1 MRIHAN
7 FDQKVLVNSQA
18 EPWQA
23 SPMKGV
29 ERRPLDRVGE
39 EVARATSIV
48 RYAPGSHFSPHVH
61 SGGEEFLVLEGVFQD
76 EHGDYPA
83 GTYVRNPP
91 NTRHTP
97 SSELGCTIF
106 VKLWQ
111 FLPEDDDQFSIE
123 TLNAEYVEDSTQKG
137 VRWLSLFEDQVEAVS
152 MVDVAAGQTFNLS
165 VSAGAE
171 VLVISGEL
179 IEQQQSIKEFA
190 WLRVPEQSE
199 IEAVAA
205 SQGARF
211 WLKTGHLKDVDKQI
225 KRVQQ
230 A

>member
-1 MRIHAN
+1 MKIHAD

-29 ERRPLDRVGE
+29 DRRPLDRVGD

-91 NTRHTP
+91 NTSHTP

-111 FLPEDDDQFSIE
+111 FLPEDDDQFSVD
-123 TLNAEYVEDSTQKG
+123 TLTAEYIEDAHQKG
-137 VRWLSLFEDQVEAVS
+137 VRRLSLFQDQVEAVS
-152 MVDVAAGQTFNLS
+152 MVDVAAHHTFNLS
-165 VSAGAE
+165 ASGGAE
-171 VLVISGEL
+171 ILVISGEL
-179 IEQQQSIKEFA
+179 IEQQPIKEFA
-190 WLRVPEQSE
+190 WLRVPKGGE
-199 IEAVAA
+199 IAAVAGA
-205 SQGARF
+205 HGARF
-211 WLKTGHLKDVDKQI
+211 WLKTGHLTDVDNQI